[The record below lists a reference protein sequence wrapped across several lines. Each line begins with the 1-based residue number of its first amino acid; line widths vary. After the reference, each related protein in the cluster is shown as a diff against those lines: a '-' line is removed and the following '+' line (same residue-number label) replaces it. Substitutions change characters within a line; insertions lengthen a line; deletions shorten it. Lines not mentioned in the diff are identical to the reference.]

1 MSSWLQ
7 GSRLPELNCQG
18 RRRVGWQDKGLEF
31 DMSWMTR
38 EMAPDGGDLGISGSL
53 DYRASFVNLD
63 VLVRLICEAWRSD
76 GVVESSCMLYVCRSL
91 VFIP

>member
-1 MSSWLQ
+1 
-7 GSRLPELNCQG
+7 
-18 RRRVGWQDKGLEF
+18 
-31 DMSWMTR
+31 
-38 EMAPDGGDLGISGSL
+38 MAPDGGDLGISGSL